1 MSRLAVSLA
10 GVAMA
15 AAVLGG
21 CASAAIEA
29 SGPDAP
35 KVELERV
42 EVAAYF
48 GYAAPPGRLP
58 LVLAFVFNV
67 TNPTGRTITLD
78 ELKFTY
84 AFEAKPGEFFAL
96 NTPTV
101 YDTMHIPAG
110 ATNQV
115 RVVSVLDSA
124 IVPATLAVTSG
135 FRLQA
140 LGLKGPDVVKMWW
153 EKIGD
158 FEYRIKVGE
167 GTAMFSAPGANALV
181 TFEGVFPR
189 R

>member
-1 MSRLAVSLA
+1 MSRLTMHLA
-10 GVAMA
+10 GIVIA
-15 AAVLGG
+15 AAILGG
-21 CASAAIEA
+21 CASAPIES
-29 SGPDAP
+29 SGPNAP

-42 EVAAYF
+42 DVAAYF

-78 ELKFTY
+78 ELKFSY
-84 AFEAKPGEFFAL
+84 SFEAKPGEFFAL

-140 LGLKGPDVVKMWW
+140 LDLKGPDVVKMWW

-158 FEYRIKVGE
+158 FEYRIKVSE
-167 GTAMFSAPGANALV
+167 GTAMFSGPGGNAIV
-181 TFEGVFPR
+181 VFEGIFPKK
-189 R
+189 